1 MVTLFGVKMSSIK
14 DVRFRELLVDL
25 VTGDVHT
32 IFGRTKIKLS
42 SRHGFKH
49 LFKELLFKND
59 SINNFIIIE
68 QDERHVQLEVS
79 LALNNL
85 ERP

>member
-1 MVTLFGVKMSSIK
+1 MPVCLHSSFCNTENLKKTELVTLFGVKMSSIK
-14 DVRFRELLVDL
+14 PVRFRELLVDL

-59 SINNFIIIE
+59 S
-68 QDERHVQLEVS
+68 
-79 LALNNL
+79 
-85 ERP
+85 